1 MPQDGLRSDA
11 DQRDARHPG
20 AGPEIV
26 GRLAGAAFRFGS
38 DAGDFATY
46 ARQHLAPVLDTA
58 PAAPAVTAS
67 LRWHEGQPPTARGEC
82 RRLEQVDR
90 DIYTDGCQLHWFRV
104 DDLRD
109 LFLRFRWA
117 DEILTVEGDFYFRL
131 GNSVVTDRM
140 RRVRRWA
147 QRDALR
153 RRRFTT
159 LLHYLVYYPCW
170 WWLEHAADYH
180 PIHAAAV
187 AIDGDATI
195 LVAGA
200 SGVGKSTIA
209 LALAASPDA
218 RLLSDSFVLH
228 RGADVLAVPEPVSLD
243 PDSLRWLGDAAQ
255 GLHSVPG
262 DFGRRRRGFHVP
274 RARTT
279 GRGRATVLVFPRR
292 SPEPYVRPVTAALAH
307 QRLSA
312 ADLIINDLR
321 RYWAFAA
328 VLEHLAPDGLVAR
341 REAHLAQLA
350 AATQPYE
357 VGVVPNVPRDTLVG
371 QLRDLLG
378 AATQARRV

>member
-1 MPQDGLRSDA
+1 MPQDGLRSDDDGRHAREAVA
-11 DQRDARHPG
+11 DQG
-20 AGPEIV
+20 LV

-38 DAGDFATY
+38 DAVDLASY
-46 ARQHLAPVLDTA
+46 ARQHLGPLLDDD
-58 PAAPAVTAS
+58 AAPPTVTAS
-67 LRWHEGQPPTARGEC
+67 LRWHEGQPSTARGQC
-82 RRLEQVDR
+82 RGMEQVDR

-109 LFLRFRWA
+109 LFLRFRWV
-117 DEILTVEGDFYFRL
+117 DERLTVDGDFYFRL
-131 GNSVVTDRM
+131 GNSALTDRL
-140 RRVRRWA
+140 RRVRRWT
-147 QRDALR
+147 QGSALR

-187 AIDGDATI
+187 AVDGDAT
-195 LVAGA
+195 LLLAGA
-200 SGVGKSTIA
+200 SGIGKSTLA
-209 LALAASPDA
+209 LALAASPQA

-228 RGADVLAVPEPVSLD
+228 RGADVLAVPEPVPLD

-255 GLHSVPG
+255 GLQPVPG
-262 DFGRRRRGFHVP
+262 DFGRRRRGFHVA
-274 RARTT
+274 RERTT
-279 GRGRATVLVFPRR
+279 RRGRAVVLVFPRR
-292 SPEPYVRPVTAALAH
+292 SAEPYVRPLTPAAAH

-350 AATQPYE
+350 AAVQPYE
-357 VGVVPNVPRDTLVG
+357 IGVVASVSRETLVG
-371 QLRDLLG
+371 QLRALLG
-378 AATQARRV
+378 DAARAHPA

>member
-1 MPQDGLRSDA
+1 VPQDGLRSDDDERHIREA
-11 DQRDARHPG
+11 D
-20 AGPEIV
+20 AGQTIV
-26 GRLAGAAFRFGS
+26 GRLAGAAFRVGI
-38 DAGDFATY
+38 DAPDLGVY
-46 ARQHLAPVLDTA
+46 ARRHLAPMLDA
-58 PAAPAVTAS
+58 DPASPSVTAS
-67 LRWHEGQPPTARGEC
+67 LHWHEGQPPSARDQC
-82 RRLEQVDR
+82 RGLEQVDR
-90 DIYTDGCQLHWFRV
+90 DIYTDGVQLHWFRV

-117 DEILTVEGDFYFRL
+117 DEHLTVDGDFYFRL
-131 GNSVVTDRM
+131 GNSVVTDRL

-187 AIDGDATI
+187 AIDGDATL

-209 LALAASPDA
+209 LALAASPGA
-218 RLLSDSFVLH
+218 RLLSDSFVVH
-228 RGADVLAVPEPVSLD
+228 RGVDVRAVPEPVALD

-255 GLHSVPG
+255 GLHPVPG

-274 RARTT
+274 RARTAT
-279 GRGRATVLVFPRR
+279 RGHATVVVFPRR
-292 SPEPYVRPVTAALAH
+292 SPAPYVRPVSAAVAH

-328 VLEHLAPDGLVAR
+328 VLEHLVPDGLVAR

-350 AATQPYE
+350 AATQAYE
-357 VGVVPNVPRDTLVG
+357 IGVVPNVPCDTLVS

-378 AATQARRV
+378 VAAQARRT